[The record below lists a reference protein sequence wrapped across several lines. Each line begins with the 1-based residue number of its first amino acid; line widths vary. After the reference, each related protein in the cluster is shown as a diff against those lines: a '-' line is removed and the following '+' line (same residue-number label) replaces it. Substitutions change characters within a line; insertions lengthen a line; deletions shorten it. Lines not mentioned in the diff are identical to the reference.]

1 MIRRSTSLHNL
12 TRINFDISL
21 YSKKITVSEHIR
33 YSNNISVGVFRN
45 FAL

>member
-21 YSKKITVSEHIR
+21 YSKKITEHIR